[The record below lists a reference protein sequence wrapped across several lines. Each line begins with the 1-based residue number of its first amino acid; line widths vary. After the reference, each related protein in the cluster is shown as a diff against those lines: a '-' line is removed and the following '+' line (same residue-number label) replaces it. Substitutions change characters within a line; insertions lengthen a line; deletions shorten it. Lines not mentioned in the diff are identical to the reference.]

1 MALLILH
8 QIPVQAARGAVR
20 KRTTIVHCSLA
31 IGHGRNRWPLQKSS
45 AWALG
50 GLSVFK
56 LFCHRIGSAALSQC
70 PRIGYLKIRTLSR
83 DNLGQVKLS
92 LGYVRIKNLSHRPW
106 MCATPWL
113 QRQIAW
119 HNGSCSRRR
128 PHFACLFSRM
138 LRLSFK
144 FIFNYSHAGHG
155 YAEPELSALM
165 ALNLVRAASARD
177 SDSEA
182 HWACPPPP
190 GQQRPRPELTELT
203 GSPQQSLPAAPRRQK
218 SGHHASDQRPSLSL
232 PGPAPHRPFR
242 VKFLL

>member
-1 MALLILH
+1 MTKQRSCTSPFQGLPDFLNDYRCKYDASGQGTLLYGIATPNMSPIIPLWYITTQLAVLQGLLPGTWLLMALLILH
-8 QIPVQAARGAVR
+8 QIQVQAARGAVC

-106 MCATPWL
+106 MCATP
-113 QRQIAW
+113 
-119 HNGSCSRRR
+119 
-128 PHFACLFSRM
+128 
-138 LRLSFK
+138 
-144 FIFNYSHAGHG
+144 
-155 YAEPELSALM
+155 
-165 ALNLVRAASARD
+165 
-177 SDSEA
+177 
-182 HWACPPPP
+182 
-190 GQQRPRPELTELT
+190 
-203 GSPQQSLPAAPRRQK
+203 
-218 SGHHASDQRPSLSL
+218 
-232 PGPAPHRPFR
+232 
-242 VKFLL
+242 